1 MSNSGTSRPWHGLVY
16 GDGGTGVAGGGFC
29 LSTTTKTELM
39 EEVGSVPPEVESTSS
54 TPSSPI
60 GPQSVRTKHYV
71 EMRLASSL
79 LAVSDLVGYW
89 LVLMSK

>member
-39 EEVGSVPPEVESTSS
+39 EEVGSVPPEVESTSKH
-54 TPSSPI
+54 TVI
-60 GPQSVRTKHYV
+60 TNRT
-71 EMRLASSL
+71 
-79 LAVSDLVGYW
+79 
-89 LVLMSK
+89 SKRSHEALRGNATSE